1 MNDMLEQVKGYLRIE
16 GSEDDMNLTLLLDS
30 AKEYFTNAGVSEK
43 KDSALYRLSV
53 IIYVSI
59 QYDPDSYRKLERS
72 LQSNIL
78 QMKYEGE
85 AL

>member
-1 MNDMLEQVKGYLRIE
+1 MTDMLEQVKGYLRID

-30 AKEYFTNAGVSEK
+30 AKEFFLNAGIPE
-43 KDSALYRLSV
+43 KDSALYRLSIV
-53 IIYVSI
+53 IYVAL
-59 QYDPDSYRKLERS
+59 QYDPDSYAKLERS

-85 AL
+85 TP